1 MSGSEST
8 TKARTARRIERQRID
23 AVNGRGSD
31 RINQF
36 EADLA
41 ALGGVSARLNGNQ
54 RRAKASAK
62 GDDRRSERRCLARE
76 ARVELA
82 AI

>member
-1 MSGSEST
+1 MSRSEST

-23 AVNGRGSD
+23 AINGRGSD
-31 RINQF
+31 RVNQF

-41 ALGGVSARLNGNQ
+41 ALGVSGKRYGNQ

-62 GDDRRSERRCLARE
+62 VHGRRSERRCLERDTRME
-76 ARVELA
+76 AA

>member
-8 TKARTARRIERQRID
+8 TKARTARRIESQRID

-31 RINQF
+31 RINQC

-41 ALGGVSARLNGNQ
+41 ALGVSARRYGNQ